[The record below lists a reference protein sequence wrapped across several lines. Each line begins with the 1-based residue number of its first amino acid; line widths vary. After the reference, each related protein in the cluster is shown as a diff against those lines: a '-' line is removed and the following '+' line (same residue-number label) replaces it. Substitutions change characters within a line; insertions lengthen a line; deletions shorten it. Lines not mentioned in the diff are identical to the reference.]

1 MRIDLLTLLVPGVYK
16 FRQKVIDNM
25 FSVGSRNPKPTC
37 HLDELTKSIG
47 ASEADINSV
56 ILYLV
61 RNGYAKH
68 VGNEGVPLYALTAKG
83 QSASLDREFHRTG
96 RNERSK
102 NLQVYSVMLGVLA
115 TILGIGSLLYT
126 HQSRVDID
134 STSQSMELR
143 IERLQI
149 EVSEL
154 KAKQHSQVSESAKFT
169 VKDSIPIKP

>member
-1 MRIDLLTLLVPGVYK
+1 MRIDLLTPLVPGVYK

-25 FSVGSRNPKPTC
+25 FIVGSRNPKPTC
-37 HLDELTKSIG
+37 HLDELTKRIG

-56 ILYLV
+56 LLYLV
-61 RNGYAKH
+61 RNNYATH
-68 VGNEGVPLYALTAKG
+68 VGKEGEALYSLTTKG

-102 NLQVYSVMLGVLA
+102 SLQVYSVILGAIA
-115 TILGIGSLLYT
+115 TIIGIGSVAYT
-126 HQSRVDID
+126 YQSGVDLA

-143 IERLQI
+143 IERLQT

-154 KAKQHSQVSESAKFT
+154 KAHQQSKASESEKFT
-169 VKDSIPIKP
+169 DKDSIPAKP